1 MGTEASHEC
10 PTEQFSELV
19 GQIYD
24 TVLDPARWTS
34 VLALIGAFVGAARVT
49 LIMEDSIYPSRSIF
63 YHSSTDSEFLT
74 KYLKDYLMI
83 NPMRLAT
90 LGQRAVAGDIILT
103 TDFSSTE
110 EYARSRFSRELLA
123 ERDLVDI
130 AVGVLERTATTITV
144 LSLKRSSAQG
154 FADENVRRKIGL
166 VAPHV
171 QRAASIGRVFE
182 QNLVEAST
190 MTAVFDRL
198 KAAVFLLEHTGV
210 IVYANR
216 AAQRLL
222 QVETSVRQV
231 GRFFVPRDADAALAL
246 KNALASTARGDLATE
261 QQRQVIS
268 FDSTPGRALLGTIM
282 PFTGGDRRGLG
293 LRLQAAAL
301 LSVQET
307 AVFTPSDAPSLAQ
320 IYRLTPR
327 ETTVLMTIVECR
339 GVPEAAD
346 ILGLSVGT
354 TRSYLK
360 SVFQKTGATRQADL
374 VKLVAGI
381 SSPFG

>member
-1 MGTEASHEC
+1 
-10 PTEQFSELV
+10 
-19 GQIYD
+19 
-24 TVLDPARWTS
+24 
-34 VLALIGAFVGAARVT
+34 
-49 LIMEDSIYPSRSIF
+49 MEDSIYPSQSIF
-63 YHSSTDSEFLT
+63 YHSSTDSEWLS
-74 KYLKDYLMI
+74 KYLTDYLMI
-83 NPMRLAT
+83 NPMRLAA
-90 LGQRAVAGDIILT
+90 LGRRAVAGDIILT

-144 LSLKRSSAQG
+144 LSLKRSRMQG

-182 QNLVEAST
+182 QNIIEAST
-190 MTAVFDRL
+190 MTAVLDRL
-198 KAAVFLLEHTGV
+198 KTAVFLLEHTGG

-216 AAQRLL
+216 AAQKLL
-222 QVETSVRQV
+222 QAGTSVRQV
-231 GRFFVPRDADAALAL
+231 GRSLVPRDADAALAL
-246 KNALASTARGDLATE
+246 KNALVTTARGDVAIE
-261 QQRQVIS
+261 QQRQVIYL
-268 FDSTPGRALLGTIM
+268 DSTPGRALLGTIM
-282 PFTGGDRRGLG
+282 PFTGGDRHEMG
-293 LRLQAAAL
+293 LRLQAVAL
-301 LSVQET
+301 LSIQET
-307 AVFTPSDAPSLAQ
+307 AFFTPSDAPSLAQ

-354 TRSYLK
+354 TKSYLK

-374 VKLVAGI
+374 VKLVAGF